1 MAEMKK
7 FETAL
12 GELEDIVR
20 KLEGDMPLDQA
31 VKAFERGIELS
42 KTCIETLKAEKGK
55 LSLLIDDIN
64 NLTEQFDLD

>member
-12 GELEDIVR
+12 SELEDIVR

-31 VKAFERGIELS
+31 VKAFERGIALS